1 MQITYYLIPLVEG
14 NELEGLDN
22 ETVAQVIRLYACVW

>member
-14 NELEGLDN
+14 NEGLDK